1 MEAPLGTIVR
11 KILNDQ
17 DASKKLMQQ
26 IILGERLGV
35 TNNSINLEDKTIKIH
50 RVASLNTSDEQ
61 KLKK

>member
-11 KILNDQ
+11 KILNNQ

-35 TNNSINLEDKTIKIH
+35 SSNSINLEDKTIKIH
-50 RVASLNTSDEQ
+50 RVASLNSSDEQ